1 MGLVSR
7 LYPVNMIQTLKIFL
21 LAFVCFVAAQDTCNN
36 FVASNGCV
44 YDLSSLTLPS
54 GYTISDATLGNFTV
68 NVCGAVNST
77 ICGVDAGAC
86 QQQEASSF
94 SCGKASSISFAD
106 YNGTVVNATTC
117 PGVQITYV
125 NGTSCAKS
133 ERTTVLNIGCDA
145 SQTGNLV
152 SVTEDASCEYY
163 FQMWASA
170 ACGVPPATSNSTTP
184 MMNSTSP
191 ITSPVASPSMSASNV
206 SSPTPPQ
213 SSSCTVNCTA
223 TNTTTVTPTNTT
235 TVSPSCTVSN
245 CTVTVT
251 ATATNTTTVS
261 PSCTVSNCTV
271 TAIATATNGTATA
284 TPSGS
289 PDDSS
294 DAWIWWTLG
303 AVGVVIL
310 VLVIAGA
317 GFFVYKKKRTT
328 YDSLGDYDD

>member
-7 LYPVNMIQTLKIFL
+7 LCPVNMIQTLKIFL

-44 YDLSSLTLPS
+44 YDLTSLTLPS
-54 GYTISDATLGNFTV
+54 GYTPSDAPLGNFTV

-191 ITSPVASPSMSASNV
+191 VTSPVASPSMSASNV

-245 CTVTVT
+245 CTVT
-251 ATATNTTTVS
+251 ATATN
-261 PSCTVSNCTV
+261 
-271 TAIATATNGTATA
+271 TNGTATA

-328 YDSLGDYDD
+328 YDSLGDYDY

>member
-7 LYPVNMIQTLKIFL
+7 LCPVNMIQTLKIFL

-44 YDLSSLTLPS
+44 YDLTSLTLPS

-191 ITSPVASPSMSASNV
+191 VTSPVASPSMSASNV

-213 SSSCTVNCTA
+213 SSSCTV
-223 TNTTTVTPTNTT
+223 
-235 TVSPSCTVSN
+235 SN
-245 CTVTVT
+245 CTVT

-271 TAIATATNGTATA
+271 TATATATNGTATA

-294 DAWIWWTLG
+294 DAWI
-303 AVGVVIL
+303 
-310 VLVIAGA
+310 
-317 GFFVYKKKRTT
+317 
-328 YDSLGDYDD
+328 

>member
-7 LYPVNMIQTLKIFL
+7 LCPVNMIQTLKIFL

-44 YDLSSLTLPS
+44 YDLTSLTLPS

-191 ITSPVASPSMSASNV
+191 VTSPVASPSMSASNV

-245 CTVTVT
+245 CTVT
-251 ATATNTTTVS
+251 AT
-261 PSCTVSNCTV
+261 
-271 TAIATATNGTATA
+271 ATATNGTATA

>member
-54 GYTISDATLGNFTV
+54 GYTPSDAPLGNFTV

-86 QQQEASSF
+86 QQQEASTF
-94 SCGKASSISFAD
+94 SCGKSSSISFAD
-106 YNGTVVNATTC
+106 YNGAAVNATTC

-133 ERTTVLNIGCDA
+133 DRTTVLNIGCDA

-191 ITSPVASPSMSASNV
+191 VATPSMSASNV

-235 TVSPSCTVSN
+235 TVTP
-245 CTVTVT
+245 
-251 ATATNTTTVS
+251 TNTTTVS

-271 TAIATATNGTATA
+271 TATATATNGTATA

>member
-86 QQQEASSF
+86 QQQEASTF

-106 YNGTVVNATTC
+106 YNGAAVNATTC

-133 ERTTVLNIGCDA
+133 ERTTVLNFGCDA

-191 ITSPVASPSMSASNV
+191 VTSPVASPSMSASNV

-245 CTVTVT
+245 CTVT
-251 ATATNTTTVS
+251 AT
-261 PSCTVSNCTV
+261 
-271 TAIATATNGTATA
+271 ATATNGTATA

-310 VLVIAGA
+310 VLVIVGA

>member
-7 LYPVNMIQTLKIFL
+7 LCPVNMIQTLKIFL

-44 YDLSSLTLPS
+44 YDLTSLTLPS
-54 GYTISDATLGNFTV
+54 GYTPSDAPLGNFTV

-191 ITSPVASPSMSASNV
+191 VTSPVASPSMSASNV

-245 CTVTVT
+245 CTVT
-251 ATATNTTTVS
+251 AT
-261 PSCTVSNCTV
+261 
-271 TAIATATNGTATA
+271 ATATNGTATA

-328 YDSLGDYDD
+328 YDSLGDYDY

>member
-7 LYPVNMIQTLKIFL
+7 LCPVNMIQTLKIFL

-44 YDLSSLTLPS
+44 YDLTSLTLLS

-77 ICGVDAGAC
+77 IC
-86 QQQEASSF
+86 
-94 SCGKASSISFAD
+94 
-106 YNGTVVNATTC
+106 
-117 PGVQITYV
+117 GVQITYV

-191 ITSPVASPSMSASNV
+191 VTSPVASPSMSASNV

-271 TAIATATNGTATA
+271 TATATATNGTATA

>member
-7 LYPVNMIQTLKIFL
+7 LCPVNMIQTLKIFL

-86 QQQEASSF
+86 QQQEASTF

-191 ITSPVASPSMSASNV
+191 VTSPVASPSVSASNV

-245 CTVTVT
+245 CTVT
-251 ATATNTTTVS
+251 AT
-261 PSCTVSNCTV
+261 
-271 TAIATATNGTATA
+271 ATATNGTATA

>member
-44 YDLSSLTLPS
+44 YDLTSLTLPS

-133 ERTTVLNIGCDA
+133 DRTTVLNIGCDA

-191 ITSPVASPSMSASNV
+191 VTSPVASPSMSASNV

-251 ATATNTTTVS
+251 ATATNTT
-261 PSCTVSNCTV
+261 
-271 TAIATATNGTATA
+271 ATA

>member
-86 QQQEASSF
+86 QQQEASTF

-106 YNGTVVNATTC
+106 YNGAAVNATTC

-133 ERTTVLNIGCDA
+133 DRTTVLNIGCDA

-191 ITSPVASPSMSASNV
+191 VATPSMSASNV

-235 TVSPSCTVSN
+235 TVTP
-245 CTVTVT
+245 
-251 ATATNTTTVS
+251 TNTTTVS

-271 TAIATATNGTATA
+271 TATATATNGTATA

-289 PDDSS
+289 PDDS
-294 DAWIWWTLG
+294 
-303 AVGVVIL
+303 
-310 VLVIAGA
+310 
-317 GFFVYKKKRTT
+317 
-328 YDSLGDYDD
+328 

>member
-7 LYPVNMIQTLKIFL
+7 LCPVNMIQTLKIFL

-86 QQQEASSF
+86 QQQEASTF

-106 YNGTVVNATTC
+106 YNGAAVNATTC

-133 ERTTVLNIGCDA
+133 DRTTVLNIGCDA

-191 ITSPVASPSMSASNV
+191 VTSPVASPSMSASNV

-245 CTVTVT
+245 CTVT
-251 ATATNTTTVS
+251 AT
-261 PSCTVSNCTV
+261 
-271 TAIATATNGTATA
+271 ATATNGTATA